1 MKHTRIALACLL
13 LAAAA
18 TSQAQVRVTGSV
30 KTALTVDQTVASSV
44 ARSTEK
50 IRIAKPDGQYRA
62 TVEASGASLWSLLDQ
77 AGVEKKTP
85 DGFNRPID
93 LLVVVKGRQGHE
105 ALFSVGELQMG
116 LEGGRVLLADRLRL
130 VMPHHHDEVPP
141 LAEPDG
147 WLEATARAAL
157 TVPEGCVSCHA
168 EKKLPAVDLPRGVCL
183 VAAGDPW
190 PPRFVEDVV
199 EVSVRQVG
207 ASVPAHMKKGATAG
221 PTVSLVRLDGSAMAL
236 HPAALAALGQASF
249 ADAAFGMGRGFHG
262 LHAWSGVPLA
272 RVVAAN
278 VPANANLDRLWVLV
292 TAADGYRTVL
302 SGRELFA
309 GVRDALLATSED
321 GQPLGERGPMR
332 LVVPADFYVDRSV
345 HSVQEIRLG
354 TM

>member
-1 MKHTRIALACLL
+1 MTHTRIALACLL
-13 LAAAA
+13 AAAA
-18 TSQAQVRVTGSV
+18 TPQAQVKVTGCV
-30 KTALTVDQTVASSV
+30 KTSLTVDQAVAASA

-50 IRIAKPDGQYRA
+50 IRLARPDGQYRA
-62 TVEASGASLWSLLDQ
+62 TVEASGPSLWSLLDK

-93 LLVVVKGRQGHE
+93 MLIVVKGRQGQE
-105 ALFSVGELQMG
+105 ALFSIGELQMG
-116 LEGGRVLLADRLRL
+116 LEGSRVLLADRLRL
-130 VMPHHHDEVPP
+130 VIPHHHDEIPP
-141 LAEPDG
+141 LDEPDG
-147 WLEATARAAL
+147 WMEVTARAAFAA
-157 TVPEGCVSCHA
+157 PEGCVSCHA
-168 EKKLPAVDLPRGVCL
+168 EKKVPAVDIPRGVCL

-207 ASVPAHMKKGATAG
+207 ATVPAQMKKGAKGG
-221 PTVSLVRLDGSAMAL
+221 PTVSLTRLDGSGVAL

-249 ADAAFGMGRGFHG
+249 ADASFGMGRGFHG
-262 LHAWSGVPLA
+262 IHTWTGVPLA
-272 RVVAAN
+272 RVVAAQ
-278 VPANANLDRLWVLV
+278 VPAGTDLDRVWVLV

-309 GVRDALLATSED
+309 GARDALLATTED

-354 TM
+354 TI

>member
-1 MKHTRIALACLL
+1 MTHTRIALACL

-18 TSQAQVRVTGSV
+18 TSQAQVKVTGSV
-30 KTALTVDQTVASSV
+30 KTSLTVDQTVVASV
-44 ARSTEK
+44 ARSIEK
-50 IRIAKPDGQYRA
+50 IRLAAPDGRYRA
-62 TVEASGASLWSLLDQ
+62 TVEASGASLWSLLDK

-105 ALFSVGELQMG
+105 ALFSIGELQMG
-116 LEGGRVLLADRLRL
+116 LQAGRVLLADRLRL
-130 VMPHHHDEVPP
+130 LIPHHHEEIPP

-147 WLEATARAAL
+147 WLEVTARAAL

-168 EKKLPAVDLPRGVCL
+168 EKKVPAVDLPRGVCL

-207 ASVPAHMKKGATAG
+207 VTVPAHMKKGAKAG
-221 PTVSLVRLDGSAMAL
+221 PTVSLVRLDGSSVVLNA
-236 HPAALAALGQASF
+236 AALSALGQTSF

-262 LHAWSGVPLA
+262 VHTWSGVPLA

-278 VPANANLDRLWVLV
+278 VPAATDLDRLWVLV

-302 SGRELFA
+302 SGKELFA

-321 GQPLGERGPMR
+321 SQPLGERGPMR

>member
-1 MKHTRIALACLL
+1 MTHTRIALACL

-18 TSQAQVRVTGSV
+18 TSQAQVKVTGSV
-30 KTALTVDQTVASSV
+30 KTPLTVDQAFAASV
-44 ARSTEK
+44 ARATEK
-50 IRIAKPDGQYRA
+50 IRLAAPDGQYRA
-62 TVEASGASLWSLLDQ
+62 TVEVSGASLWSALEK

-93 LLVVVKGRQGHE
+93 LLVVVKGRQGRE
-105 ALFSVGELQMG
+105 ALFSIGELQMG
-116 LEGGRVLLADRLRL
+116 LQAGRVLLADRLRL
-130 VMPHHHDEVPP
+130 VIPHHHEEIPP

-147 WLEATARAAL
+147 WLEVTARAAM

-168 EKKLPAVDLPRGVCL
+168 EKKVPAVDIPRGVCL

-207 ASVPAHMKKGATAG
+207 VTVPAHMKKGAKAG
-221 PTVSLVRLDGSAMAL
+221 PTVSLTRIDGSFVVLNSAAL
-236 HPAALAALGQASF
+236 HALGQASF
-249 ADAAFGMGRGFHG
+249 SDASFGMGRGFHG
-262 LHAWSGVPLA
+262 IHTWTGVPLA
-272 RVVAAN
+272 RVVAAQ
-278 VPANANLDRLWVLV
+278 VPAGTDLDRLWVLV

-302 SGRELFA
+302 SGKELFA
-309 GVRDALLATSED
+309 GFRDALLATTED

-354 TM
+354 TI